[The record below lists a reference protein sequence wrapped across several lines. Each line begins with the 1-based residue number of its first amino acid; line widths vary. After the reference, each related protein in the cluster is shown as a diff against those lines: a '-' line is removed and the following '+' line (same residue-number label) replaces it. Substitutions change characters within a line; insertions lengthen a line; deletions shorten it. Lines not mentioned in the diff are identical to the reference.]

1 MFRKQ
6 AVYLAAFVTAGA
18 ALLAACGTTEGA
30 PQAAAPAPS
39 AAQAGGVD
47 QALNLLSGTAKSNKA
62 DLTKGD
68 LAKGPSGTSDD
79 AEPQAKRA
87 WIQLKASKAGELNPV
102 VVNGAGRT
110 VYRFDKDTAKPSKST
125 CNGDCAVTWPPLLVG
140 PGSRIFV
147 AGVKASAVGIV
158 TRDDGT
164 RQVTIGGWPA
174 YLFTKDKKAGD
185 TFGQGVGGTWFGMKP
200 NGQKSVGAA
209 GAEPAASAP
218 PASTPPADVQ
228 PATSA
233 VLFDDA
239 NFSDNGASQGV
250 ATPPTGCRDV
260 SRAAV
265 ASSVS
270 VNGSLKIWTGPNCT
284 GKSQVITED
293 VPDLSTIGFD
303 NAITSVFFGTPTT
316 GGARPLTSNAV
327 GAATELTA
335 TSAILNSGKNLSEP
349 NGSQGV
355 SGPGCANV
363 LRPAEVSSI
372 RAVGTYKIWTG
383 ANCTGTSKIVD
394 GDVLDLEPLGFDKKV
409 ASIRFAG

>member
-1 MFRKQ
+1 MFRKH
-6 AVYLAAFVTAGA
+6 AVFLAAFVTAVA
-18 ALLAACGTTEGA
+18 ALLGACGTTDGA

-39 AAQAGGVD
+39 ATQEGGVD

-110 VYRFDKDTAKPSKST
+110 VYRFDNDTAKPSKST
-125 CNGDCAVTWPPLLVG
+125 CNGDCAKTWPPLLVG

-200 NGQKSVGAA
+200 NGQKSGPTGTAPTT
-209 GAEPAASAP
+209 PA
-218 PASTPPADVQ
+218 TPPATDVQ
-228 PATSA
+228 PATTA

-239 NFSDNGASQGV
+239 NFSDNGASQGLSN
-250 ATPPTGCRDV
+250 TPAGCQDV
-260 SRAAV
+260 PRAAV
-265 ASSVS
+265 ASSIS

-293 VPDLSTIGFD
+293 VLDLATIGFD
-303 NAITSVFFGTPTT
+303 NNITSVFFGGAATGGTPTT
-316 GGARPLTSNAV
+316 TPAPPTGGA
-327 GAATELTA
+327 LTA
-335 TSAILNSGKNLSEP
+335 TSAILDSGKNLSEP
-349 NGSQGV
+349 DGSQGI

-363 LRPAEVSSI
+363 RQPTQVSSI
-372 RAVGTYKIWTG
+372 QASGTYKIWTG
-383 ANCTGTSKIVD
+383 PDCTGTSKTVD
-394 GDVLDLEPLGFDKKV
+394 GNILDLEPLGFDKKV